1 MIILCSARQK
11 ARPFLISTSKFEAMS
26 TLHLHPPQEQV
37 DNGVPLA
44 TCLYLF
50 GRWVRKVSEE
60 RGVVLMEPGQEYC
73 EEMILCALAT
83 WSGRSVCISD
93 CSYHNCCGFVVFYM
107 LSS

>member
-1 MIILCSARQK
+1 
-11 ARPFLISTSKFEAMS
+11 MS
-26 TLHLHPPQEQV
+26 SLHVHPLQEQV

-50 GRWVRKVSEE
+50 GRWMRKVSEG

-83 WSGRSVCISD
+83 WSGKRISILH
-93 CSYHNCCGFVVFYM
+93 CSCHGYCGYIVF
-107 LSS
+107 